1 MLKMPTGFDASHV
14 KATLSHP
21 LHAGLEQTRTCQCQD
36 SRPYCLPFSTRVQVL
51 KSPFF
56 ATEAWFPA
64 WLTPPATPLS
74 NVIVPIRP
82 ATETSRSRAELAM
95 KNSRGSFWGGAHS
108 VLEQQQF
115 DDHVLSTLM
124 VELTRQNVPV
134 VLLSYPRHVLD
145 ADYCADKLSFLRA
158 RYGVS
163 YSEFVQAHR
172 ALSNASYVHSGNGTD
187 SGESTN

>member
-21 LHAGLEQTRTCQCQD
+21 QHAGLEQTRTCQCQD

-115 DDHVLSTLM
+115 DDHVLS
-124 VELTRQNVPV
+124 R
-134 VLLSYPRHVLD
+134 
-145 ADYCADKLSFLRA
+145 LSFYRT
-158 RYGVS
+158 RGMSSMRTIVPTS
-163 YSEFVQAHR
+163 CPFSE
-172 ALSNASYVHSGNGTD
+172 LGMASAIANLCKRIAP
-187 SGESTN
+187 

>member
-21 LHAGLEQTRTCQCQD
+21 SHAGLEQTRTCQCQD
-36 SRPYCLPFSTRVQVL
+36 SRPYWRVQVL

-56 ATEAWFPA
+56 ATEVWFPA

-115 DDHVLSTLM
+115 DDHVLS
-124 VELTRQNVPV
+124 R
-134 VLLSYPRHVLD
+134 
-145 ADYCADKLSFLRA
+145 LSFYRT
-158 RYGVS
+158 RGMSSMRTIVPTS
-163 YSEFVQAHR
+163 CPFSELGMAIANLCKR
-172 ALSNASYVHSGNGTD
+172 IAP
-187 SGESTN
+187 